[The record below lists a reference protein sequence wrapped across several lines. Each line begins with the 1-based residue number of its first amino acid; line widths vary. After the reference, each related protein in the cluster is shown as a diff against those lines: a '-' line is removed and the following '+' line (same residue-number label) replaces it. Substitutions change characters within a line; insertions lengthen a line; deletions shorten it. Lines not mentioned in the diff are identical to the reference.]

1 MKVQTIP
8 FSELS
13 KQSEDIYEDVIIP
26 AKRAKQIIDER
37 VQQREPYEE
46 VADDSYSFNELQPN
60 ENYEEKEKPIS
71 LALEEFIQGK
81 LEWTI
86 SEVPEEEIDNR

>member
-13 KQSEDIYEDVIIP
+13 KQSEDIYEDVMIP
-26 AKRAKQIIDER
+26 AKRARQVIDER

-46 VADDSYSFNELQPN
+46 VADDSYTFNDLQPN

-71 LALEEFIQGK
+71 IALREFLKGE
-81 LEWTI
+81 LEWPI
-86 SEVPEEEIDNR
+86 SETPDEE